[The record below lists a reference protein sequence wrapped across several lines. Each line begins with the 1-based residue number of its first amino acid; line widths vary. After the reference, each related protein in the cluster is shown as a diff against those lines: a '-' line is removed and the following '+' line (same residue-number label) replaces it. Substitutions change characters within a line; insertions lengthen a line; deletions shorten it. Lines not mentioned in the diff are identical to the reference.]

1 MAASLRRALPLL
13 AAALLAGCADGAT
26 TGRPRDGTVTV
37 TLHDF
42 RLTPQIVTAPKRRL
56 TFRVSNRGRLPHN
69 FHIRGVG
76 RERLE
81 VGTLLPGESETASV
95 TLPRGDFRM
104 YCSISNHEELG
115 EYGSLKV
122 GR

>member
-1 MAASLRRALPLL
+1 VRRALPLL
-13 AAALLAGCADGAT
+13 AAALLAGCTDDAT
-26 TGRPRDGTVTV
+26 TVRAKRGWVDV

-42 RLTPQIVTAPKRRL
+42 RLTPQIVTSRKRPI
-56 TFRVSNRGRLPHN
+56 TFRVVNRGRLPHN

-81 VGTLLPGESETASV
+81 IGTLLPGESTARVV

-122 GR
+122 R

>member
-1 MAASLRRALPLL
+1 MAASVRRALPLL
-13 AAALLAGCADGAT
+13 AAAALLAGCTDDAT
-26 TGRPRDGTVTV
+26 TARAPRGRVEI
-37 TLHDF
+37 TLHDY
-42 RLTPQIVTAPKRRL
+42 RLTPQIVTTRRKTL
-56 TFRVSNRGRLPHN
+56 TFRVVNDGRLPHN

-81 VGTLLPGESETASV
+81 IGTLLPGESTAKTV

-115 EYGSLKV
+115 EYGSLTVK
-122 GR
+122 

>member
-1 MAASLRRALPLL
+1 MAASVRRALPLL
-13 AAALLAGCADGAT
+13 AAALLAGCTDDAVTA
-26 TGRPRDGTVTV
+26 RAPRGWVDV

-42 RLTPQIVTAPKRRL
+42 RLEPQIVTTHRKTL
-56 TFRVSNRGRLPHN
+56 TFRVINRGRLPHP

-81 VGTLLPGESETASV
+81 IGTLLPGESTAQTV

-104 YCSISNHEELG
+104 YCSISNPEELG

-122 GR
+122 K

>member
-1 MAASLRRALPLL
+1 LRRALPLL
-13 AAALLAGCADGAT
+13 AAAALLAGCADGAT

-42 RLTPQIVTAPKRRL
+42 RLTPQIVTARKRPL
-56 TFRVSNRGRLPHN
+56 TFRVTNRGRLPHN

-81 VGTLLPGESETASV
+81 IGTLLPGESETATV

-104 YCSISNHEELG
+104 FCSISNHEELG

>member
-1 MAASLRRALPLL
+1 MRRALPLL
-13 AAALLAGCADGAT
+13 AALLLAGCTADAST
-26 TGRPRDGTVTV
+26 DRPERGVVAV

-42 RLTPQIVTAPKRRL
+42 RITPQIVSAHRRRL
-56 TFRVSNRGRLPHN
+56 TFRVTNRGRLPHN

-81 VGTLLPGESETASV
+81 IRTLLPGASASASV
-95 TLPRGDFRM
+95 TLPRGEFRM

-115 EYGSLKV
+115 EYGSLKI
-122 GR
+122 R